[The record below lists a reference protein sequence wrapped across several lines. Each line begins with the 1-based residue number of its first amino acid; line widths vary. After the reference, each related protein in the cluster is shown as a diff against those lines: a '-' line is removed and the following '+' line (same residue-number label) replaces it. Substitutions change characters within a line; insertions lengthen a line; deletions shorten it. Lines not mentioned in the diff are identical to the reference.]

1 MGLLGSISPGQHSAL
16 CSPFSASASWLQP
29 LTLCLLLTLR
39 LVCLCSEVLS
49 SITLPTAPQRR
60 TPSPPRAANPLLRT
74 CVRMWRFP
82 GPRLS
87 MFDNCRNATVQQCG
101 LQPVEEEGDGVEAER
116 KRREADPQFV
126 YGAPFHPVVPLL
138 KHVCEET
145 TQEYCFPEAKI
156 VEVTN
161 TVQRCLLKTSV
172 ECEDVE
178 HKIPRVVC
186 APTPLPAPVPVL

>member
-1 MGLLGSISPGQHSAL
+1 MGTSGKHFTWATLSTM
-16 CSPFSASASWLQP
+16 FSL
-29 LTLCLLLTLR
+29 LTLCLLLSLR

-49 SITLPTAPQRR
+49 SITPPTAPQRR

-87 MFDNCRNATVQQCG
+87 MLTTAGTPRSSSADCSRWRRRET
-101 LQPVEEEGDGVEAER
+101 VEAER

-138 KHVCEET
+138 KHVREET